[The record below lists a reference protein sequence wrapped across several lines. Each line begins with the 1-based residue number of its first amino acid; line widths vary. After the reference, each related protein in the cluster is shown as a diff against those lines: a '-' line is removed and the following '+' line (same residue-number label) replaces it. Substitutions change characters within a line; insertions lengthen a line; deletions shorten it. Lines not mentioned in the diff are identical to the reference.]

1 MATKAI
7 GYDYSKRHYRGKR
20 KDGWRHRPRNGLRQ
34 RPDIFGSDPIPCQ
47 WTANKYDKLGKVNGE
62 HFTVAHFSILIEAQ
76 PFEGVEQVRL
86 KDLAGKELGEF
97 SIMQIEPLEA
107 VCQLRIF
114 V

>member
-1 MATKAI
+1 MTIQNGTIEVKGKTGGGI
-7 GYDYSKRHYRGKR
+7 DPETGYAKNPTFS
-20 KDGWRHRPRNGLRQ
+20 W
-34 RPDIFGSDPIPCQ
+34 SDPIPCQ
-47 WTANKYDKLGKVNGE
+47 WTANNYDKLGRVNGE
-62 HFTVAHFSILIEAQ
+62 HFTVAHFSVLIEEQ

-107 VCQLRIF
+107 VCQLRIL